1 MATPS
6 TAAELAAT
14 LEAEIVSGRVAAGER
29 LEPVRALASQLGLA
43 PNTVASAYRTLT
55 ERGLVVG
62 QGRRGTFVAN
72 RFPVFSPEPIIPD
85 DVIDL
90 ALGNPDP
97 DLLPDLS
104 VVLAGIEPPGTL
116 YGEESVTP
124 EFEEAVRDNQVDAP
138 GGMATVNGALD
149 GIERVL
155 SLHLRPGDRVGIENP
170 GWPAMADLVRALLL
184 RPVPIDVDSEGVV
197 VSSLEAV
204 AERIEA
210 LVITSRVQ
218 NPTGACV
225 TVSRA
230 AAIRSVLDRFPELL
244 VIEDDHAGLISGAE
258 LAPVGFGRRRWA
270 MTVSMSKAIGPDLRV
285 AALFGDGETIDGVR
299 QRQRV
304 GPGWVSHLSQSIAAS
319 LIAGAGEWKDVVTD
333 EYARRRRLL
342 VDALAEVG
350 IDVSA
355 PSGLN
360 VWIPVTDTA
369 ATVAACLQAGY
380 AIRSGDAFV
389 LDDTRAVR
397 VTTSRMTLERAKD
410 VAQTIGSC
418 VNSERRHIRTG

>member
-1 MATPS
+1 MGTPS

-29 LEPVRALASQLGLA
+29 LEPVRALAAQLGLA

-85 DVIDL
+85 HVVDL

-104 VVLAGIEPPGTL
+104 EVLAGLEPPGTL

-184 RPVPIDVDSEGVV
+184 RPVPIDVDSDGVV

-204 AERIEA
+204 ADKIEA

-225 TVSRA
+225 TASRA
-230 AAIRSVLDRFPELL
+230 AAIRSALDRFPDLL

-258 LAPVGFGRRRWA
+258 LVPVGFERRRWA

-304 GPGWVSHLSQSIAAS
+304 GPGWVSHLSQTIAAS
-319 LIAGAGEWKDVVTD
+319 LIADAGEWRDSVTD

-350 IDVSA
+350 IDVNA

-397 VTTSRMTLERAKD
+397 VTTSRMTLEQAQD

-418 VNSERRHIRTG
+418 VNNERRHIRTG